1 MLFHFQLAFRPCC
14 THIYIYIYIFFFK
27 AILQVN
33 NVKLLPVTIISSCPL
48 CTHRE
53 AHTQSVCMCEHG
65 HWALWSLSA
74 SRGLSSYC
82 VSAFYWQSLSP
93 AKRDYKYNPRIAN
106 RMVDAFCSASCPS
119 CYNLC
124 HGNEPSEFH
133 SLNILSTPHSC
144 VWRAYLWVSLWSPF
158 LDKDDCKSWPAL
170 RGPRVL
176 SGGEWLSTAN
186 CHLPWALPIH
196 LYKG

>member
-1 MLFHFQLAFRPCC
+1 MYRQRKG
-14 THIYIYIYIFFFK
+14 THTER
-27 AILQVN
+27 ACVWARAR
-33 NVKLLPVTIISSCPL
+33 SPL
-48 CTHRE
+48 
-53 AHTQSVCMCEHG
+53 V
-65 HWALWSLSA
+65 SA

-93 AKRDYKYNPRIAN
+93 AKRDYKYKPRIAN

-119 CYNLC
+119 CYDLC

-144 VWRAYLWVSLWSPF
+144 VWRAYLWVSLWSPC

-170 RGPRVL
+170 RGPGVL
-176 SGGEWLSTAN
+176 SGREWLATAN
-186 CHLPWALPIH
+186 CHLPSTSTRIKSYIAAAADLCHP
-196 LYKG
+196 LKGVQGGDQK